1 MPDAIHLKIK
11 TVSTNAMYRGRRYKS
26 KEARQFEHDIALL
39 LAVKARNTLPDGELC
54 VHYRFGTSRRKDTDN
69 NIKLL
74 QDAICKHY
82 GIDDSRFAAHT
93 AVRVPVKKGEEFVT
107 FCITPYR
114 KEEFDMTVTQR

>member
-1 MPDAIHLKIK
+1 MTAIVHLKIK

-26 KEARQFEHDIALL
+26 KEARQFEQDIALL
-39 LAVKARNTLPDGELC
+39 LAAKARHKLPDGELV

-82 GIDDSRFAAHT
+82 GIDDARFAAHT
-93 AVRVPVKKGEEFVT
+93 AVRVPVKKGEDFVT
-107 FCITPYR
+107 FCIVPYR
-114 KEEFDMTVTQR
+114 KEDFDMVVKC